1 MFRQEALEYRKW
13 KSTALLI
20 SSIPSWLV
28 FLLSFTITISFILY
42 VALGSYTRRET
53 IMGEVVMQPHPIILS
68 ASKSGYISERYV
80 EINQPIKKG
89 EPLFK
94 ITLDR
99 ITDSG
104 NVGLNS
110 INALKAQIKK
120 LDTMIDLVHT
130 NQTETLESLNQQI
143 AKNRKIYSETEKY
156 LVEVSKSTEEYF
168 QTLKKYE
175 ALMKKGY
182 SANDEIA
189 LQRSRYF
196 DQKTLRNSLREKLIQ
211 QESAIIALENEIDS
225 RKTEYQNQII
235 RYELQQNDLEIR
247 LLEFESVSELIINA
261 PMDGLV
267 ESVSVTVGQV
277 IREGDTVAQMIPA
290 NKSEFQLVMWV
301 PNGAISFIKPE
312 DKINIRYE
320 AFPFEKFGQFEGT
333 IKYIS
338 TVPASQQ
345 ELAFYKNI
353 PSADPNNPLYKIVVE
368 IADQKVEYNN
378 TSLAFLSGMK
388 AEATLFL
395 ENRKLYEWMLFPLY
409 NVTKNIGQVSKHDQ

>member
-1 MFRQEALEYRKW
+1 
-13 KSTALLI
+13 
-20 SSIPSWLV
+20 
-28 FLLSFTITISFILY
+28 
-42 VALGSYTRRET
+42 
-53 IMGEVVMQPHPIILS
+53 
-68 ASKSGYISERYV
+68 
-80 EINQPIKKG
+80 
-89 EPLFK
+89 
-94 ITLDR
+94 
-99 ITDSG
+99 
-104 NVGLNS
+104 
-110 INALKAQIKK
+110 
-120 LDTMIDLVHT
+120 MIDLVHT

-211 QESAIIALENEIDS
+211 QESAIIALENEIES

-290 NKSEFQLVMWV
+290 N
-301 PNGAISFIKPE
+301 
-312 DKINIRYE
+312 KINIRYE

>member
-1 MFRQEALEYRKW
+1 MIR
-13 KSTALLI
+13 
-20 SSIPSWLV
+20 
-28 FLLSFTITISFILY
+28 
-42 VALGSYTRRET
+42 
-53 IMGEVVMQPHPIILS
+53 
-68 ASKSGYISERYV
+68 
-80 EINQPIKKG
+80 
-89 EPLFK
+89 

-104 NVGLNS
+104 NVGINS
-110 INALKAQIKK
+110 INALKAQINK
-120 LDTMIDLVHT
+120 LDTMIELVHM

-175 ALMKKGY
+175 AMMKKGY
-182 SANDEIA
+182 SANDEVA

-196 DQKTLRNSLREKLIQ
+196 DQKTLRNSLQEKLIQ
-211 QESAIIALENEIDS
+211 QESAIIALEHELES

-290 NKSEFQLVMWV
+290 NKGEFQLVMWV
-301 PNGAISFIKPE
+301 PNSAISFIKPE
-312 DKINIRYE
+312 DKLNIRYE

-333 IKYIS
+333 IKHIS
-338 TVPASQQ
+338 TIPASQP
-345 ELAFYKNI
+345 ELAFYKNT

-368 IADQKVEYNN
+368 ITDQKVEYNN

-409 NVTKNIGQVSKHDQ
+409 NVTKDIGQISKHDR